1 MDKDK
6 LIEVEAQKREAV
18 MDGINETRQKLKTRI
33 EETEQRKQ
41 LLEEKKE

>member
-1 MDKDK
+1 MDKNK

-18 MDGINETRQKLKTRI
+18 MEGITETRKKLKTRI